1 MSHLSWNVF
10 EDFIHEVKNSARYIY
25 SDKVNNLLSAIKD
38 SLPDRSKNFPER
50 TVMFRSQLGYAE
62 NYLEDCIE
70 ITGHPVKRM
79 KPISGEATEGRA
91 NSKGIPVLYLS
102 SDENTS
108 MAELR
113 PQVSQVIS
121 CGQFSTNRPLKLVDC
136 CSAKNNYTRLQ
147 LVFGKPKTKE
157 EWVDGIWFQIN
168 EAFSQP
174 VVNGPNNAAYIP
186 TQILS
191 ELFKHSGFD
200 GLFCNSH
207 LGSGYNYI
215 LFQPAYADMINC
227 KLNTTKSVNYNFEV
241 FDERDRP

>member
-10 EDFIHEVKNSARYIY
+10 GDFTYEVKNSTRFIY

-38 SLPDRSKNFPER
+38 SLSGRSKSFPEG

-62 NYLEDCIE
+62 NYLEDWIE
-70 ITGHPVKRM
+70 ITGHPVERM

-121 CGQFSTNRPLKLVDC
+121 CGQFSTNRTLKLVDC

-147 LVFGKPKTKE
+147 LVFGNPKAKE
-157 EWVDGIWFQIN
+157 EWIDGIWFQIN
-168 EAFSQP
+168 EVFSQP
-174 VVNGPNNAAYIP
+174 VVNEPNNAAYIP

-200 GLFCNSH
+200 GLFWKSH
-207 LGSGYNYI
+207 LASGYNYI

-227 KLNTTKSVNYNFEV
+227 KLNTTKSVNYNFEM
-241 FDERDRP
+241 FDEKDRL